1 MQRRTGYIIIAGVCF
16 FYWIL
21 DSIWAY
27 LSFEYNLK
35 DLIFREPGSYVDTF
49 LLKVPPYQIVSRLMV
64 VVLFISL
71 GVIIIEFIKKRQEA
85 QNKHREAHDTFLTV
99 LNSIDAAIYV
109 TEMDSCEILFM
120 NKYLV
125 DKFGGNFSGQT
136 CYKVFRDANEMCEH
150 CSVKNLVDKEG
161 NLKGVVVRELQ
172 HPVTDAWYL
181 NYDRAIKWIDGRVVH
196 LLIATDVTLIKD
208 LQEKQKK
215 ADEYLR
221 QAQKMESIG
230 NLAGGIAHDFNNLL
244 FPIIGM
250 SEMLLEEFAEDSLE
264 HENIEM
270 ILEAGKRGRDLV
282 QQILSFSRQSEKEK
296 SPVRLQQILEEALK
310 LSRATL
316 PSSIQI
322 NAEIHQNCGWVLAD
336 PIQFHQIVI
345 NLVTNASHAVAPSEG
360 TINVQLKEICVTR
373 NDSLAKLNADG
384 KYVMLR
390 ISDNGCG
397 IDDSIKNKIFDPYF
411 TTKDKDKGTG
421 LGLAVV
427 YGIVQDHQGD
437 IVVDS
442 KIGKGT
448 SFSIYLPLLE
458 QPADTTVKAA
468 TMPSQTGSEHI
479 LLVDDEKSVAKIEM
493 QMLNR
498 LGYKVTMH
506 TSSRKALECFRSD
519 PDNFDLL
526 LTDVTMPEITGDKL
540 AQKVLAIRQDIPV
553 LLCTGF
559 SENIDKQQAEQLG
572 IKGFL
577 LKPIVKSDMARM
589 VRQILDEDRS

>member
-1 MQRRTGYIIIAGVCF
+1 MKRRVGYLITASICF

-27 LSFEYNLK
+27 MSFEYNLK
-35 DLIFREPGSYVDTF
+35 DLIFRKPSSYVDTF
-49 LLKVPPYQIVSRLMV
+49 LLKLPPYQVVSRLMV
-64 VVLFISL
+64 VFLFVII
-71 GVIIIEFIKKRQEA
+71 GVIIIEFIKKRQED

-109 TEMDSCEILFM
+109 TDIKTYEVLFM

-125 DKFGGNFSGQT
+125 DKFGGNFSGET
-136 CYKVFRDANEMCEH
+136 CYKVFKNANEVCEH
-150 CSVKNLVDKEG
+150 CPNEKLVDKDG
-161 NLKGVVVRELQ
+161 NLKDVVVRELQ
-172 HPVTDAWYL
+172 DPVTNAWYL
-181 NYDRAIKWIDGRVVH
+181 HYDRAIKWIDGRIAH
-196 LLIATDVTLIKD
+196 LQIATDVTQLKK
-208 LQEKQKK
+208 LQENQNK

-250 SEMLLEEFAEDSLE
+250 SELLLEDLPEESLE
-264 HENIEM
+264 YKNVEV

-282 QQILSFSRQSEKEK
+282 RQILSFSRRSEKKK
-296 SPVRLQQILEEALK
+296 SPVRLQEILKEALK
-310 LSRATL
+310 LSRSTI

-322 NAEIHQNCGWVLAD
+322 NQDIQEDCGWVMAD
-336 PIQFHQIVI
+336 SVQLHQIVI
-345 NLVTNASHAVAPSEG
+345 NLITNAYHAVDQSEG
-360 TINVQLKEICVTR
+360 KINVQLKELCVTT
-373 NDSLAKLNADG
+373 NDLSPKLNSDG

-397 IDDSIKNKIFDPYF
+397 IEESIKNKIFDPYF

-421 LGLAVV
+421 LGLALV
-427 YGIVQDHQGD
+427 YGIVQDHAGD
-437 IVVDS
+437 ILVDS
-442 KIGKGT
+442 KVGEGT
-448 SFSIYLPLLE
+448 VFSIYLPLLE
-458 QPADTTVKAA
+458 QLPETEAEDPTI
-468 TMPSQTGSEHI
+468 SFQTGLEHI
-479 LLVDDEKSVAKIEM
+479 LLVDDEKPVAQIEK

-506 TSSRKALECFRSD
+506 TNSQEALECFRAN
-519 PDNFDLL
+519 PEAFDLL
-526 LTDVTMPEITGDKL
+526 LTDVTMPGITGDRL
-540 AQKVLAIRQDIPV
+540 AQEVLTIRPDIPV

-559 SENIDKQQAEQLG
+559 SENIDKRKAEQIG

-577 LKPIVKSDMARM
+577 MKPVGKSDMART
-589 VRQILDEDRS
+589 VRQILDNR

>member
-1 MQRRTGYIIIAGVCF
+1 VQRRIGYVIIAGICF

-64 VVLFISL
+64 VSLFIIL
-71 GVIIIEFIKKRQEA
+71 GVIIIEFLKKRQED
-85 QNKHREAHDTFLTV
+85 QNKHQEAHDTFLTV

-109 TEMDSCEILFM
+109 TDMDSYEILFM

-125 DKFGGNFSGQT
+125 DKFGGNFSGET
-136 CYKVFRDANEMCEH
+136 CYKVFRDREEMCEH
-150 CSVKNLVDKEG
+150 CPMHNLVDKDG
-161 NLKGVVVRELQ
+161 KLKDVVIQERQ

-196 LLIATDVTLIKD
+196 LLIATDVTLIKT

-250 SEMLLEEFAEDSLE
+250 SEMLLEELAEDSLE
-264 HENIEM
+264 HENIKM
-270 ILEAGKRGRDLV
+270 IWEAGKRGRDLV
-282 QQILSFSRQSEKEK
+282 QQILSFSRQSEKDK
-296 SPVRLQQILEEALK
+296 NPVRLQQILEEALK
-310 LSRATL
+310 LSRASL
-316 PSSIQI
+316 PSSIQMNTQI
-322 NAEIHQNCGWVLAD
+322 QQDCGWVLAD
-336 PIQFHQIVI
+336 SIQFHQIVI
-345 NLVTNASHAVAPSEG
+345 NLITNAAHAVDPSEG
-360 TINVQLKEICVTR
+360 TINVQLKEVRATL
-373 NDSLAKLNADG
+373 NDSPAKLNSDG
-384 KYVMLR
+384 KYVMLK

-397 IDDSIKNKIFDPYF
+397 IDNSIKNKIFDPYF
-411 TTKDKDKGTG
+411 TTKDKGKGTG

-427 YGIVQDHQGD
+427 YGIVQDHLGD

-442 KIGKGT
+442 KVGKGT

-458 QPADTTVKAA
+458 QPSA
-468 TMPSQTGSEHI
+468 TPPKDSITSSHTGSEHI
-479 LLVDDEKSVAKIEM
+479 LLVDDEKSVAQIET

-498 LGYKVTMH
+498 LGYKVTVH

-519 PDNFDLL
+519 PERFDLL
-526 LTDVTMPEITGDKL
+526 LSDVTMPEITGDKL
-540 AQKVLAIRQDIPV
+540 AQKVLAIRPDIPV

-559 SENIDKQQAEQLG
+559 SENFDQHQADQLG

-577 LKPIVKSDMARM
+577 MKPVVKSDLARM
-589 VRQILDEDRS
+589 VRQILDEEKS

>member
-1 MQRRTGYIIIAGVCF
+1 MQRRIGYVIIAGVCF
-16 FYWIL
+16 FYWVL

-64 VVLFISL
+64 VSLFIIL
-71 GVIIIEFIKKRQEA
+71 GVIIIEFIRKRQED
-85 QNKHREAHDTFLTV
+85 QNKHQEAHDTFLTV

-109 TEMDSCEILFM
+109 TDMDAYEILFM

-125 DKFGGNFSGQT
+125 DKFGGNFSGET
-136 CYKVFRDANEMCEH
+136 CYKVFRNRDEMCEH
-150 CSVKNLVDKEG
+150 CPMHNLVDKDG
-161 NLKGVVVRELQ
+161 NLKDVVIQECQ

-196 LLIATDVTLIKD
+196 LLIATDVTLIKT

-215 ADEYLR
+215 ADEYLW

-250 SEMLLEEFAEDSLE
+250 SEMLLEELAEDSLE
-264 HENIEM
+264 HENIKM
-270 ILEAGKRGRDLV
+270 IWEAGKRGRDLV
-282 QQILSFSRQSEKEK
+282 QQILSFSRQSEKDK

-310 LSRATL
+310 LSRASL

-322 NAEIHQNCGWVLAD
+322 NKEIQQDCGWVLAD
-336 PIQFHQIVI
+336 SIQFHQIVI
-345 NLVTNASHAVAPSEG
+345 NLITNAAHAVDPSEG
-360 TINVQLKEICVTR
+360 TINVQLKEVRATQ
-373 NDSLAKLNADG
+373 NDSPAKLNSDG
-384 KYVMLR
+384 KYVMLK

-397 IDDSIKNKIFDPYF
+397 IDNSIKNKIFDPYF
-411 TTKDKDKGTG
+411 TTKDKGKGTG

-427 YGIVQDHQGD
+427 YRIVQDHQGD
-437 IVVDS
+437 IVVGS
-442 KIGKGT
+442 KVGEGT

-458 QPADTTVKAA
+458 QPSDTPPKDSITS
-468 TMPSQTGSEHI
+468 PQTGSEHI
-479 LLVDDEKSVAKIEM
+479 LLVDDEKSVAQIET

-498 LGYKVTMH
+498 LGYKVTVH
-506 TSSRKALECFRSD
+506 TSSRQALECFRSD
-519 PDNFDLL
+519 PERFDLL
-526 LTDVTMPEITGDKL
+526 LSDVTMPEITGDKL
-540 AQKVLAIRQDIPV
+540 AQKVLAIRPDIPV

-559 SENIDKQQAEQLG
+559 SENFDRHQAEQLG

-577 LKPIVKSDMARM
+577 MKPVVKSDLARM
-589 VRQILDEDRS
+589 VRQILDEDKS

>member
-1 MQRRTGYIIIAGVCF
+1 MQRRAGYIIIAGVCF

-64 VVLFISL
+64 VFLFMIL
-71 GVIIIEFIKKRQEA
+71 GVIIIEFIRKRQED

-109 TEMDSCEILFM
+109 TDMDTYEILFM

-125 DKFGGNFSGQT
+125 DKFGGNFPGET
-136 CYKVFRDANEMCEH
+136 CYQVFRDRNEVCEH
-150 CSVKNLVDKEG
+150 CPNHNLVDRDG
-161 NLKGVVVRELQ
+161 SLKDVVIQERQ

-181 NYDRAIKWIDGRVVH
+181 NYDRAIKWIDGRIVH
-196 LLIATDVTLIKD
+196 LLIATDVTLIKT

-270 ILEAGKRGRDLV
+270 IWEAGKRGRDLV
-282 QQILSFSRQSEKEK
+282 QQILSFSRQSEKDK
-296 SPVRLQQILEEALK
+296 IPVQLQQILEEALK
-310 LSRATL
+310 LSRASL

-322 NAEIHQNCGWVLAD
+322 NTEIQQDCGWVLAD
-336 PIQFHQIVI
+336 SIQFHQIII
-345 NLVTNASHAVAPSEG
+345 NLVTNASHAVDPSEG
-360 TINVQLKEICVTR
+360 IINVQLKEVR
-373 NDSLAKLNADG
+373 APQNDSPAKRNSDG
-384 KYVMLR
+384 KYVMLK

-397 IDDSIKNKIFDPYF
+397 IDNSIKNKIFDPYF
-411 TTKDKDKGTG
+411 TTKDKNKGTG

-442 KIGKGT
+442 KVGKGT

-458 QPADTTVKAA
+458 QPSDTTAKNSI
-468 TMPSQTGSEHI
+468 TSSQTGSEHI
-479 LLVDDEKSVAKIEM
+479 LLVDDETSVAQIEM

-498 LGYKVTMH
+498 LGYEVTVH
-506 TSSRKALECFRSD
+506 TSSRQALECFRSD
-519 PDNFDLL
+519 PERFDLL
-526 LTDVTMPEITGDKL
+526 LSDVTMPEITGEKL
-540 AQKVLAIRQDIPV
+540 AQQVLAIRPDIPV

-559 SENIDKQQAEQLG
+559 SENFDQQQAEQLG
-572 IKGFL
+572 IRGFL
-577 LKPIVKSDMARM
+577 MKPVVKSDLARM

>member
-64 VVLFISL
+64 VFLFIVL
-71 GVIIIEFIKKRQEA
+71 GFIIIEFIKKRQEA

-109 TEMDSCEILFM
+109 TDMDSCEILFM

-125 DKFGGNFSGQT
+125 DKFGGNFSGET
-136 CYKVFRDANEMCEH
+136 CYKVFRNANEMCEH
-150 CSVKNLVDKEG
+150 CSAKDLVDNEG

-172 HPVTDAWYL
+172 HPVADAWYL

-196 LLIATDVTLIKD
+196 LLIATDVTLIKA

-250 SEMLLEEFAEDSLE
+250 SEMLLEELAEDSLE

-282 QQILSFSRQSEKEK
+282 QQILSFSRQAEKEK
-296 SPVRLQQILEEALK
+296 IPVRLQQILEEALK
-310 LSRATL
+310 LSRATI

-322 NAEIHQNCGWVLAD
+322 NQDIQQDCGWVLAD
-336 PIQFHQIVI
+336 SIQFHQIVI
-345 NLVTNASHAVAPSEG
+345 NLMTNASHAVDPSEG
-360 TINVQLKEICVTR
+360 IINVQFKELLGTQ
-373 NDSLAKLNADG
+373 NYSAAKLNSDG
-384 KYVMLR
+384 KYVMLK

-397 IDDSIKNKIFDPYF
+397 IDAFIKNKIFEPYF
-411 TTKDKDKGTG
+411 TTKDKGKGTG

-442 KIGKGT
+442 NVGKGT
-448 SFSIYLPLLE
+448 SFSIYLPILE
-458 QPADTTVKAA
+458 QPSDTTAKDSAV
-468 TMPSQTGSEHI
+468 SLQGGSEHI
-479 LLVDDEKSVAKIEM
+479 LLVDDEEPVAQIEM

-498 LGYKVTMH
+498 LGYEVTMY
-506 TSSRKALECFRSD
+506 TSSRQALECFQAD
-519 PDNFDLL
+519 PQGFDLL
-526 LTDVTMPEITGDKL
+526 LTDVTMPELTGDKL
-540 AQKVLAIRQDIPV
+540 AKKVLAIRPDIPI

-559 SENIDKQQAEQLG
+559 SEKIDKQKADQLG

-577 LKPIVKSDMARM
+577 MKPVVKSDMARM

>member
-1 MQRRTGYIIIAGVCF
+1 M
-16 FYWIL
+16 
-21 DSIWAY
+21 
-27 LSFEYNLK
+27 SFEYNLK

-64 VVLFISL
+64 VFLFIVL
-71 GVIIIEFIKKRQEA
+71 GFIIIEFIKKRQEA

-109 TEMDSCEILFM
+109 TDMDSCEILFM

-125 DKFGGNFSGQT
+125 DKFEGNFSGET
-136 CYKVFRDANEMCEH
+136 CYKVFRNANEMCEH
-150 CSVKNLVDKEG
+150 CSAKDLVDNEG

-196 LLIATDVTLIKD
+196 LLIATDVTLIKA

-250 SEMLLEEFAEDSLE
+250 SEMLLEELAEDSLE
-264 HENIEM
+264 HENVEM

-282 QQILSFSRQSEKEK
+282 QQILSFSRQAEKEK
-296 SPVRLQQILEEALK
+296 SPVRLQQILAEALK
-310 LSRATL
+310 LSRATI

-322 NAEIHQNCGWVLAD
+322 NQDIQQDCGWVLAD
-336 PIQFHQIVI
+336 SIQFHQIVI
-345 NLVTNASHAVAPSEG
+345 NLMTNASHAVDPSEG
-360 TINVQLKEICVTR
+360 IINVQFKELLGTQ
-373 NDSLAKLNADG
+373 NDSAAKLNSDG
-384 KYVMLR
+384 KYVMLK

-397 IDDSIKNKIFDPYF
+397 IDASIKNKIFEPYF
-411 TTKDKDKGTG
+411 TTKDKGKGTG

-437 IVVDS
+437 LVVDS
-442 KIGKGT
+442 NVGKGT
-448 SFSIYLPLLE
+448 SFSIYLPILE
-458 QPADTTVKAA
+458 QPSDTTAKDSDV
-468 TMPSQTGSEHI
+468 SLQGGSEHI
-479 LLVDDEKSVAKIEM
+479 LLVDDEEPVAQIEM
-493 QMLNR
+493 QLLNR
-498 LGYKVTMH
+498 LGYEVTMH
-506 TSSRKALECFRSD
+506 TSSRQALECFQAD
-519 PDNFDLL
+519 PQGFDLL
-526 LTDVTMPEITGDKL
+526 LTDVTMPELTGDKL
-540 AQKVLAIRQDIPV
+540 AKKVLAIRPDIPI

-559 SENIDKQQAEQLG
+559 SEKIDKQKADQLG

-577 LKPIVKSDMARM
+577 MKPVVKSDMARM